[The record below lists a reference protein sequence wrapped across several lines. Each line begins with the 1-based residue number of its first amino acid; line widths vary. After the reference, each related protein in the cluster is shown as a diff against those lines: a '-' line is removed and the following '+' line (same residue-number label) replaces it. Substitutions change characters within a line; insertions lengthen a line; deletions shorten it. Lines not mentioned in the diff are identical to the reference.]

1 MITAEN
7 VVVVGLG
14 LTGLSVVNFL
24 QARYPQTVVRVIDT
38 RQNPSNADKLP
49 KNVELHCGGWQQ
61 EWLSQAQLVVLS
73 PGVSLHSAP
82 LAALAENGVEII
94 GDIELFARHVQAP
107 VVAITGSNG
116 KSTVTTLLGE
126 MAKAAGID
134 VAVGGNIGVPA
145 LDLLDRNYQLY
156 VLELSSFQLETTK
169 SLTLAAATFLNL
181 SEDHMDRYSSL
192 REYQQAKLA
201 IFARAQLA
209 IVNGDDP
216 QTWPHFHPNLKAF
229 SLTEPSRL
237 QQMKLRCEYNLQC
250 AQELLFLN
258 VRGHN
263 VLPSSEVGLIGQH
276 NLANCLAAMALADG
290 VGIGREFQLQAI
302 REFAGL
308 AHRCQKV
315 IEHQGVV
322 WVNDSK
328 ATNPASTLAA
338 LSGLTLAGKLHLLLG
353 GDGKGADFAPL
364 QPVLARLNIALY
376 CFGKDGQ
383 QLAALHENSRCFA
396 SMEQAMA
403 QAAAHAVAGDMVLLS
418 PACASLD
425 QFTSFVQRGE
435 QFADFAKKLAME
447 VCYEN

>member
-1 MITAEN
+1 
-7 VVVVGLG
+7 
-14 LTGLSVVNFL
+14 
-24 QARYPQTVVRVIDT
+24 
-38 RQNPSNADKLP
+38 
-49 KNVELHCGGWQQ
+49 
-61 EWLSQAQLVVLS
+61 
-73 PGVSLHSAP
+73 
-82 LAALAENGVEII
+82 
-94 GDIELFARHVQAP
+94 
-107 VVAITGSNG
+107 
-116 KSTVTTLLGE
+116 TVTTLLGE
-126 MAKAAGID
+126 MAKAAGIE

-145 LDLLDRNYQLY
+145 LDLLDKNHQLY
-156 VLELSSFQLETTK
+156 VLELSSFQLETTR

-181 SEDHMDRYSSL
+181 SEDHMDRYASL

-201 IFARAQLA
+201 IFSRAQLA

-229 SLTEPSRL
+229 SLSEPSWL
-237 QQMKLRCEYNLQC
+237 QQMKMRCEYNLQG

-263 VLPSSEVGLIGQH
+263 VLASSEIGLIGQH

-290 VGIGREFQLQAI
+290 VGIGRDFQLQAI
-302 REFAGL
+302 REFSGL

-315 IEHQGVV
+315 IEHQGVI

-338 LSGLTLAGKLHLLLG
+338 LSGLALSGKLHLLLG
-353 GDGKGADFAPL
+353 GEGKGADFAPL
-364 QPVLARLNIALY
+364 QPVLADLNVALY

-383 QLAALHENSRCFA
+383 KLAALHDNSRYFTA
-396 SMEQAMA
+396 MEQAMEHAAA
-403 QAAAHAVAGDMVLLS
+403 QATAGDMVLLS

-435 QFADFAKKLAME
+435 RFADFAKKLAVE
-447 VCYEN
+447 ACCEN

>member
-14 LTGLSVVNFL
+14 LTGLSVVKFL
-24 QARYPQTVVRVIDT
+24 QTRYPQTRVRVIDT
-38 RQNPSNADKLP
+38 RPHPSNADKLAD
-49 KNVELHCGGWQQ
+49 NIELHCGGWQQ
-61 EWLSQAQLVVLS
+61 EWLLQAQLVVVS
-73 PGVSLHSAP
+73 PGISLQSAP
-82 LAALAENGVEII
+82 LLAAAENGVEII
-94 GDIELFARHVQAP
+94 GDIELFARHVEAP

-126 MAKAAGID
+126 MAKVAGID

-145 LDLLDRNYQLY
+145 LDLLDKKHQLY
-156 VLELSSFQLETTK
+156 VLELSSFQLETTQ

-192 REYQQAKLA
+192 REYQQAKLT

-237 QQMKLRCEYNLQC
+237 QQMKMRCEYNLQY
-250 AQELLFLN
+250 AQEQQFLN

-263 VLPSSEVGLIGQH
+263 VLATGEVGLIGQH

-290 VGIGREFQLQAI
+290 VGIGRNFQLQAI
-302 REFAGL
+302 REFTGL

-315 IEHQGVV
+315 IEHQGVT

-338 LSGLTLAGKLHLLLG
+338 LSGLKLAGKLHLLLG
-353 GDGKGADFAPL
+353 GDGKGADFASLKPIFADL
-364 QPVLARLNIALY
+364 DIALY

-383 QLAALHENSRCFA
+383 KLAALHDSSRYFA
-396 SMEQAMA
+396 SMEQAME
-403 QAAAHAVAGDMVLLS
+403 QAAAKASAGDMVLLS

-435 QFADFAKKLAME
+435 RFADFAKKLAME
-447 VCYEN
+447 ACCEN